1 MSKWLAKFQEW
12 THASKQEIT
21 AVATL
26 LGLTTAAAII
36 GYYRT
41 ASDSHTRQQWLA
53 QLDSLAQL
61 STADNASPDDED
73 QPSRNTPHEIADSA
87 YKPDARHDKR
97 KQLPTQPI
105 DINTAPKQELMRL
118 PGIGEVM
125 ASRIVAARKERPFSK
140 PDDLLRVPGIGKKK
154 FERIRP
160 YIRTGTQ

>member
-1 MSKWLAKFQEW
+1 MSKWLAKFQAW

-26 LGLTTAAAII
+26 LGLTTAAAVI

-41 ASDSHTRQQWLA
+41 ASDAQTRQYWLT

-61 STADNASPDDED
+61 PIASIDPDAED
-73 QPSRNTPHEIADSA
+73 QPVSNTPQDSTDTA
-87 YKPDARHDKR
+87 TERHARHDKR
-97 KQLPTQPI
+97 KQPPTQPI
-105 DINTAPKQELMRL
+105 DINTASKHELMRL

-154 FERIRP
+154 FEQIRP